1 MVLYGPNNIYSRRE
15 TIFMTEFWTWFLYI
29 GGGLIFIVSVLDS
42 LIRFIKWYRQGKATA
57 GKQID
62 GHIKDVLAEDRLSNC
77 PYINGYKR
85 DIIDRQRENDLLR
98 EFILKELKPIKE
110 GLEEVRS
117 WNKKMHHAIMDNLKV
132 DLRAIYA
139 RFERKGT
146 MSKNDQTNWDKYY
159 SNYFELGGNSDIK
172 RMDDIIQK
180 ARLEVT
186 LGKARTTKEE
196 KEDNED

>member
-1 MVLYGPNNIYSRRE
+1 
-15 TIFMTEFWTWFLYI
+15 MTEFWTWFLYV
-29 GGGLIFIVSVLDS
+29 GGGLIFTVSVLDS

-57 GKQID
+57 SHQID
-62 GHIKDVLAEDRLSNC
+62 GHIKDVINEDRKTSC
-77 PYINGYKR
+77 PYITGYKR
-85 DIIDRQRENDLLR
+85 DILDRQRENDLLR

-110 GLEEVRS
+110 GLEEVRT

-132 DLRAIYA
+132 DLRAIYT

-159 SNYFELGGNSDIK
+159 SNYAELGGNSDIK

-186 LGKARTTKEE
+186 LGKARTMKEE
-196 KEDNED
+196 NEENED